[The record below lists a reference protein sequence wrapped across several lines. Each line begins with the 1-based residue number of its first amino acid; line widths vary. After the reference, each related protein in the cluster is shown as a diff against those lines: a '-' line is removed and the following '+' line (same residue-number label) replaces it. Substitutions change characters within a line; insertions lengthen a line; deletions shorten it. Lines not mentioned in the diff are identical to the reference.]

1 MWHDIGVIT
10 IKTQKDIEILREG
23 GKRHAQILKAL
34 ASMVR
39 PGRSTKYLNDQA
51 ERLIRV
57 VGGESSFLNFQPY
70 GADRPYP
77 ASLCVSINDEV
88 VHGIPNE
95 GDKTLKEGDIVSL
108 DLGLKYEGLYTD
120 AAVTV
125 PVGKVSPE
133 IMNLLEVTKKAL
145 MKGIKEVKEGA
156 TIGDIGFAIQ
166 ECAQKEGYGIVREL
180 AGHGVGYDVHEMPY
194 VPNYGKK
201 GSGEVLKAGMVLAI
215 EPMFNLGTHR
225 VILDKKDGYTY
236 RSADGSPSAHFEH
249 TVVVT
254 KTGVE
259 ILT

>member
-1 MWHDIGVIT
+1 VIT
-10 IKTQKDIEILREG
+10 IKTKKDIEILREG

-34 ASMVR
+34 ASMVK

-57 VGGESSFLNFQPY
+57 GGDESSFLNFQPY

-95 GDKTLKEGDIVSL
+95 EEKILKDGDIVSL
-108 DLGLKYEGLYTD
+108 DLGLKHKGLYTD
-120 AAVTV
+120 AAITV
-125 PVGKVSPE
+125 PVGKIRPE
-133 IMNLLEVTKKAL
+133 VEKLLNVTKKAL
-145 MKGIKEVKEGA
+145 MNGIKEIKEGA

-201 GSGEVLKAGMVLAI
+201 GSGEILKAGMVLAI

-225 VILDKKDGYTY
+225 VILDKRDGYTY

-249 TVVVT
+249 TIVVT
-254 KTGVE
+254 KSGSE